1 MSSWF
6 KMDRAALKR
15 TCVEIG
21 VEEEETEDKK
31 KKDLLKLAVLKLCML
46 FFLPFC
52 VCLSGE

>member
-1 MSSWF
+1 
-6 KMDRAALKR
+6 MDRAALKR